1 MSSSLDSM
9 FAREHTL
16 SQATKMLQFAA
27 ELRLLHDE
35 IRVRIRKDD
44 GTVFRIFLPL
54 DTTAGCVNRHP

>member
-1 MSSSLDSM
+1 M